1 MSDIRTELSKK
12 NPYYLSKYR
21 YLELKYFCLQY
32 KEYKDEYR
40 DCVRR
45 SSEGGGQVEYSDPTG
60 NTVVKRDCLLHKIK
74 SIEDCAILAGEDL
87 ASYIL
92 MSVTNDLTY
101 SNLRLMHDIPCGKN
115 QFYDKRHKFFWILSR
130 KFSSVL

>member
-1 MSDIRTELSKK
+1 MSDIRPELSKK
-12 NPYYLSKYR
+12 NPYYISKYR

-32 KEYKDEYR
+32 KEFKDEYQ
-40 DCVRR
+40 DCIRKV
-45 SSEGGGQVEYSDPTG
+45 SEGRGQVDYADPTG
-60 NTVVKRDCLLHKIK
+60 KAAIKRDQLLCKIK
-74 SIEDCAILAGEDL
+74 SIEDSAILAGEDL
-87 ASYIL
+87 AGYIL

-115 QFYDKRHKFFWILSR
+115 LFYDKRHKFFWILSR